1 MESFIV
7 YNNGD
12 LGGVFPPSAKAWTK
26 LKILTVAN
34 GKFVGALPALNFTQ
48 MSNCGLFDDVDGGP
62 TNQFDCPF
70 PAGALDNCQAYI
82 GPGLLRPITN
92 YDCKNTCTG
101 SSVNLLQPQCDAWV
115 NFYDALGGLNWA
127 VCAGSRTD
135 PCSCNAG
142 QNQAISCS
150 SDGTAVEQL

>member
-1 MESFIV
+1 MHNN
-7 YNNGD
+7 YN

-34 GKFVGALPALNFTQ
+34 GKFVGALPALNYTQ
-48 MSNCGLFDDVDGGP
+48 MSSCGLFDDVDGGP

-70 PAGALDNCQAYI
+70 PAGALDNCQAVI

-92 YDCKNTCTG
+92 YDCQNTCTG

-115 NFYDALGGLNWA
+115 NFYDALGGPNW
-127 VCAGSRTD
+127 VRCNTSRTD
-135 PCSCNAG
+135 PCSCHGFDGG
-142 QNQAISCS
+142 QNMCS
-150 SDGTAVEQL
+150 DDGTVVETMCV